1 MNFVGDMEATNY
13 AASLAGV
20 TESWPGLSDLELPC
34 TRPDPWHDVSM
45 NATIEQSSVELTDV
59 VRYFVESGRVVPG
72 IEIDG
77 ISGRARTWWWP
88 LPSAEDRELLASLV
102 RAHGADDTTAGHR
115 LVARRLGDSVDAE
128 VRRRLLRNGTPTARR
143 GGRLSV
149 HETWMRSLT
158 SADPWMP
165 ISLDPGSLTSFAT
178 EVTQWVQGGAAA
190 LGRSRLALRVCEP
203 DEGDTEQ
210 RWWIA
215 LLVQD
220 AEEPS
225 LVVEI
230 ERCWTGEFPLH
241 GESMLDL
248 LASLGRMANVAPE
261 LAPMMD
267 DAKPTGIH
275 LSSDRLLEFVST
287 HIEPLGD
294 VGIEVFLP
302 SWWTRRGRIKLRAK
316 AKGSTSRSNPGGGP
330 AGFGL
335 QELVSFSWEAALG
348 DIRLTKA
355 DLQRLQRTVTAKQSL
370 VRVRGAWVAIDKAEI
385 ETLLRYVGTTSEATA
400 AEMLRTALGLEG
412 IVSPAGIEIEGV
424 EATGWLGSMLDD
436 ALHSTVMPIPSPEGF
451 EGTLRAY
458 QARGVGWLAFLG
470 RLGLGACLAD
480 DMGLGKTAQMI
491 ATLLADPVEGP
502 TLVLCPVSVLGNWA
516 RELERFAPQ
525 LQVMVHH
532 GTTRTDKPQALA
544 TADVVLST
552 YSVVARDIETLR
564 AVDWSR
570 LVLDEAQQIKNPGT
584 SQTRA
589 VRALSASRRIALT
602 GTPVENRLTELWS
615 IMHVLN
621 PGLLGNLTAFKK
633 SFATPIEKHSDPEA
647 TELLRR
653 VTAPFVL
660 RRLKSDRSI
669 IDDLPEKIEM
679 TEHCPLTSEQATLYQ
694 AVVDELIE
702 ASERSDGI
710 ERKGLVLAGIGKLKQ
725 VCNHPAHFLGD
736 GSALGG
742 RSGKLER
749 VEELIDEILSAR
761 EKVLCFTQYAEWGSL
776 LVPYFTRRFGFEP
789 LWLHGGVT
797 RRNRDL
803 LVHRFATDDEASI
816 FLLSLKAGGTGL
828 NLTTASHVIH
838 LDRWWNPAVEDQ
850 ATDRAYR
857 IGQKRTVLVHKLV
870 SSGTIEERLDEM
882 IKSKRTLAGKVV
894 GSGEQWLTE
903 LSTDELRSAI
913 ALRPSDSTVG
923 VPT

>member
-1 MNFVGDMEATNY
+1 
-13 AASLAGV
+13 
-20 TESWPGLSDLELPC
+20 
-34 TRPDPWHDVSM
+34 M
-45 NATIEQSSVELTDV
+45 NATIEQLSVRLTEV
-59 VRYFVESGRVVPG
+59 ARYFVESGRVVPG
-72 IEIDG
+72 IEIDA
-77 ISGRARTWWWP
+77 SGRGRTWWWP
-88 LPSAEDRELLASLV
+88 LPTAEDRELVASLV
-102 RAHGADDTTAGHR
+102 RAQGVDDTADGHR
-115 LVARRLGDSVDAE
+115 LVAMQIGQSVDAE
-128 VRRRLLRNGTPTARR
+128 VRRRLLRDPGPTSRR

-149 HETWMRSLT
+149 YETWMRSLAST
-158 SADPWMP
+158 DPWMP
-165 ISLDPGSLTSFAT
+165 ISLDPGRLKSFAT
-178 EVTQWVQGGAAA
+178 EVTEWIRLGAAA

-203 DEGDTEQ
+203 AEGDPEQ
-210 RWWIA
+210 RWWVA

-220 AEEPS
+220 ADESS
-225 LVVEI
+225 LIVEI
-230 ERCWTGEFPLH
+230 EQCWSGEFPLH

-267 DAKPTGIH
+267 DAQPTGIH
-275 LSSDRLLEFVST
+275 LSSNQLLEFVST
-287 HIEPLGD
+287 HIEPLAD

-316 AKGSTSRSNPGGGP
+316 VKGSSSRSNPGGGP
-330 AGFGL
+330 SGFGL
-335 QELVSFSWEAALG
+335 QEMVAFDWEAALG
-348 DIRLTKA
+348 DVRLTKA
-355 DLQRLQRTVTAKQSL
+355 DLVRLQKTATAKQSL
-370 VRVRGAWVAIDKAEI
+370 VRVRGAWVAVDKAEI
-385 ETLLRYVGTTSEATA
+385 ETLLRYVGTTSEASA
-400 AEMLRTALGLEG
+400 AEMLRTALGLDG
-412 IVSPAGIEIEGV
+412 IVSPEGVEIEGV
-424 EATGWLGSMLDD
+424 EARGWLGSMLDD
-436 ALHSTVMPIPSPEGF
+436 ALHSTVAPIPTPEGF

-458 QARGVGWLAFLG
+458 QERGVGWLAFLG

-491 ATLLADPVEGP
+491 ATLLADPVAGP

-516 RELERFAPQ
+516 RELSRFAPQ
-525 LQVMVHH
+525 LQVMIHH
-532 GTTRTDKPQALA
+532 GATRTVDPGLLA

-552 YSVVARDIETLR
+552 YSVVARDLDTLR
-564 AVDWSR
+564 AVEWAR

-584 SQTRA
+584 SQTKA
-589 VRALSASRRIALT
+589 VSALSATRRIALT

-633 SFATPIEKHSDPEA
+633 SFATPIEKHNDPEA

-669 IDDLPEKIEM
+669 IDDLPDKIEM

-694 AVVDELIE
+694 AIVDDLIE

-710 ERKGLVLAGIGKLKQ
+710 ERKGLVLAGISRLKQ

-736 GSALGG
+736 GSALAG

-749 VEELIDEILSAR
+749 VEELIDEILSAQ
-761 EKVLCFTQYAEWGSL
+761 EKVLCFTQYAEWGSM
-776 LVPYFTRRFGFEP
+776 LVPYFTRRFGVEP

-803 LVHRFATDDEASI
+803 LVNRFGTDDEAPI

-828 NLTTASHVIH
+828 NLTAASHVIH

-857 IGQKRTVLVHKLV
+857 IGQKQSVLVHKLV
-870 SSGTIEERLDEM
+870 SSGTIEERLDQM
-882 IKSKRTLAGKVV
+882 IQSKRTLAGKVV

-913 ALRPSDSTVG
+913 ALRPSEPTVA
-923 VPT
+923 VAP